1 MECFNDGK
9 YFPSSAHSSRSKS
22 WDFYFWKY
30 SKRDLEL
37 KRREVVE
44 REITRS
50 LALRRSFVSFYFS
63 SSLINIT
70 IFFHAFHIKL
80 RRNFSIRRINVTE
93 ALFAKPACL
102 LFVKTTESHDV
113 TRVTSQASRRRPPGA
128 ELFID
133 APSNKLFSGQGA
145 SRGTATT
152 GSFCLINARTISTR
166 QSVVAWLL
174 PHGVALFGSLV
185 SVATTLSRSLRR
197 LSVEK
202 YRAKIKGFPRR
213 MR

>member
-1 MECFNDGK
+1 MMENIFQVPRAPLARNHGT
-9 YFPSSAHSSRSKS
+9 SISGNTVNV
-22 WDFYFWKY
+22 
-30 SKRDLEL
+30 DLKL
-37 KRREVVE
+37 KQREVVE
-44 REITRS
+44 GEITRP
-50 LALRRSFVSFYFS
+50 LALRRSIVSFYFS
-63 SSLINIT
+63 SPLINIT
-70 IFFHAFHIKL
+70 IFFHAKL
-80 RRNFSIRRINVTE
+80 RRNFLIRRINVTE

-166 QSVVAWLL
+166 QSVVAWLFHTTWHCSVRL
-174 PHGVALFGSLV
+174 CQWRRRFHG
-185 SVATTLSRSLRR
+185 R
-197 LSVEK
+197 
-202 YRAKIKGFPRR
+202 YNGFPSKNIARK
-213 MR
+213 